1 MNECIVMSFDF
12 ASHLCEI
19 FNQASMPTIVLIV
32 HQSHKDSSDKKY
44 LRCAFRLEEIMYQ
57 VSSAASRSSPIMY
70 LVTEESRHLPNSV
83 GNHVALLQIIIS

>member
-1 MNECIVMSFDF
+1 MSSDF

-32 HQSHKDSSDKKY
+32 HQSHEDSSDKRN
-44 LRCAFRLEEIMYQ
+44 LICVFRLEVIMYQ
-57 VSSAASRSSPIMY
+57 EVSSAASGSSPIMY